1 MNSKITWDIRK
12 DYSDY
17 PDEVK
22 EYFFKKYIALRKK
35 YTNWIGQISKDHKN
49 DIDWWSSIPSSR
61 NPNFSKLFEYIC
73 VLETVELIKKKK
85 ITIIVDNKS
94 FYKII
99 KKHYGKNKNL
109 TLTLFQ
115 KRTSNN
121 IFKYFISILFQLFI
135 FILIKIFFRKNLD
148 TKKNI
153 FINNYFNYNP
163 KKIERHFIFSE
174 NFYNKYLKKIIFIPT
189 FLPTKNFFKLIQ
201 CINIS
206 SKKNYFYK
214 ENILSFSD
222 LFFAF
227 SYIFRKKKFNKKYL
241 NYKKYDLSDLIYD
254 EIKNLR
260 YYNSSLIGILN
271 NIFVKKI
278 LKKKNQ
284 IKKTICW
291 MENHEVKGWNM
302 AFRKLDKKIK
312 VVGYQGFTN
321 LPQLMNTIPT
331 KFENKYKVIPNEIIV
346 SGKAYIKTRKEFYKN
361 LKIKLGPA
369 LIYQGIFDKK
379 NYLKKNLFL
388 LILTEFNNVNK
399 NILNWLNFV
408 ISNNN
413 KVKVIIKKPKL
424 LNSDNLLTTF
434 KNNKNVK
441 IVSDNL
447 SDLLKNSKYVIIS
460 GPSGA
465 TLEALA
471 YNCKLLIP
479 FIDPYDEKY
488 LKDLRISKNTYQIF
502 KDRKYFSETI
512 YKINNLNLDKVK
524 KNTSLKNYKNYLFQ
538 KIKRSNEKIFI

>member
-1 MNSKITWDIRK
+1 
-12 DYSDY
+12 
-17 PDEVK
+17 
-22 EYFFKKYIALRKK
+22 
-35 YTNWIGQISKDHKN
+35 
-49 DIDWWSSIPSSR
+49 
-61 NPNFSKLFEYIC
+61 
-73 VLETVELIKKKK
+73 
-85 ITIIVDNKS
+85 
-94 FYKII
+94 
-99 KKHYGKNKNL
+99 
-109 TLTLFQ
+109 
-115 KRTSNN
+115 
-121 IFKYFISILFQLFI
+121 
-135 FILIKIFFRKNLD
+135 
-148 TKKNI
+148 
-153 FINNYFNYNP
+153 
-163 KKIERHFIFSE
+163 
-174 NFYNKYLKKIIFIPT
+174 
-189 FLPTKNFFKLIQ
+189 
-201 CINIS
+201 
-206 SKKNYFYK
+206 
-214 ENILSFSD
+214 
-222 LFFAF
+222 
-227 SYIFRKKKFNKKYL
+227 
-241 NYKKYDLSDLIYD
+241 
-254 EIKNLR
+254 
-260 YYNSSLIGILN
+260 
-271 NIFVKKI
+271 
-278 LKKKNQ
+278 
-284 IKKTICW
+284 

-524 KNTSLKNYKNYLFQ
+524 KNT
-538 KIKRSNEKIFI
+538 